1 MDLKERQIRVNVI
14 SPGPIETPIFDKT
27 GLPAEVVTQ
36 LKDEIISKV
45 PAGEIGRPLDIA
57 KAAVFLASDDSRFI
71 RGIELFVDGGMVSV

>member
-1 MDLKERQIRVNVI
+1 MKD
-14 SPGPIETPIFDKT
+14 
-27 GLPAEVVTQ
+27 Q
-36 LKDEIISKV
+36 LVSKV